1 MEFCYLGCLDIRE
14 VSFECIHVCKRHVY
28 GHSHVLLKNHA
39 FIKASS
45 TLTYRVHIRL
55 LLLLLCVSSN
65 SISHLKISKPFLTL
79 IICFVVFL
87 LVFYILFIILPLV

>member
-1 MEFCYLGCLDIRE
+1 MEFATWVFRYQRGF
-14 VSFECIHVCKRHVY
+14 VCIHVCKRQCY
-28 GHSHVLLKNHA
+28 GHLHVLLKNHA

-55 LLLLLCVSSN
+55 VLLLLLCVSSN

-79 IICFVVFL
+79 IICFVVLL